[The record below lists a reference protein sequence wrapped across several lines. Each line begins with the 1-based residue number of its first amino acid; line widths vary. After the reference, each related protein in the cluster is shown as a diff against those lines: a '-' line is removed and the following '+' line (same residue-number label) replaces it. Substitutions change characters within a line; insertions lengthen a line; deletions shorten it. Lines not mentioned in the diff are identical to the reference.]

1 MRINKNITKEE
12 FNKLSQLD
20 RIEFRQRED
29 KLDKELNS
37 DLGSWD
43 FLWGVFVLTGF
54 IIILSLLIYNI
65 NPQSTIRILS
75 TIPLLIKLTV
85 GFFVALKIIEIAII
99 FRRGKEK
106 IKLREEYFD
115 IKVETKPKK

>member
-85 GFFVALKIIEIAII
+85 GSFVLLKIIEIAII

>member
-29 KLDKELNS
+29 KLDKELDS

-43 FLWGVFVLTGF
+43 FLWKMFALTGF

-65 NPQSTIRILS
+65 NPQLTIRILS